1 VAVLFASYS
10 GLLGGAERLLLDAV
24 SGLDEPPTL
33 ACPEGPLAER
43 ARAAGVHVL
52 ALRERPLELR
62 DRRAGAALDILG
74 LRRELDGI
82 VRAVR
87 PELLYA
93 WGMRTLLAAA
103 GLRRSPPLVF
113 QHNDLLPGPTIARA
127 VRTAARRA
135 LAVSTASE
143 CIARELGIPGA
154 RAIHPGVDLERFH
167 PVPPPDGPPE
177 LLVLGAIEPW
187 KRPELALE
195 ATALAAR
202 ERTDIRL
209 RFAGMPI
216 GPAGE
221 RLLAQLRERAGHG
234 DLAGRVEFAGPA
246 DAAESLERAH
256 CLLHCADREPFGMV
270 IAEALASARPA
281 VAPAAFGPTEIVD
294 HTCGRLYEPGNP
306 EAAAKAILEAL
317 DHAQELGAAGRNRAK
332 ENFDANQTR
341 AKYADLIRTL
351 TPTPGTRHRTPDT
364 RHPTPDLTLVTVT
377 HNSEHVLP
385 ALLRSASQHLPRAR
399 VLVVDSGSSDG
410 SAELARAAGAT
421 VIELGENVGFG
432 RASNAG
438 VAAVEEPVTV
448 LVNPDVELLDG
459 SLATLA
465 ASVRDDQLLAP
476 LVLSPD
482 GSRQDTAQAEPGG
495 AAALAIALVPP
506 AAMPG
511 RIRHAAC
518 PWTYDHPRHVGWV
531 VGCCIVGRTH
541 TLRGL
546 GPFDE
551 RTFMYGEDLDLG
563 LRAADAG
570 IETWFRPD
578 ARVLHHAA
586 HSSQAAFGGEPFDL
600 LARRRRAVIEERRG
614 RGRARVDHLLQAL
627 TFADRIALKM
637 LARKPTAR
645 ERAQL
650 RALGRAADPE
660 PE

>member
-1 VAVLFASYS
+1 M
-10 GLLGGAERLLLDAV
+10 
-24 SGLDEPPTL
+24 
-33 ACPEGPLAER
+33 
-43 ARAAGVHVL
+43 
-52 ALRERPLELR
+52 
-62 DRRAGAALDILG
+62 
-74 LRRELDGI
+74 RRELDGI

-93 WGMRTLLAAA
+93 WGMRALLAAA
-103 GLRRSPPLVF
+103 GLRRRPPLAF
-113 QHNDLLPGPTIARA
+113 QHNDLLPGPAIARA
-127 VRTAARRA
+127 VRAAARRA
-135 LAVSTASE
+135 GTVSTASE

-154 RAIHPGVDLERFH
+154 QTIHPGVDLDRFV

-195 ATALAAR
+195 AAALAAR
-202 ERTDIRL
+202 ERPGLRL
-209 RFAGMPI
+209 RFAGAPI

-221 RLLAQLRERAGHG
+221 RLLSQLEERAALP
-234 DLAGRVEFAGPA
+234 DLAGRVEFAGA
-246 DAAESLERAH
+246 LDAAGALARAH
-256 CLLHCADREPFGMV
+256 CLLHCAEREPFGMV
-270 IAEALASARPA
+270 IAEALAAARPA

-294 HTCGRLYEPGNP
+294 ATCGRLYEPGNP
-306 EAAAKAILEAL
+306 EAAATAILEAL
-317 DHAQELGAAGRNRAK
+317 DNASELGAAGRKRAEDK
-332 ENFDANQTR
+332 FDAQETR
-341 AKYADLIRTL
+341 TKYADLIRRL
-351 TPTPGTRHRTPDT
+351 TPSDLRP
-364 RHPTPDLTLVTVT
+364 PTSNLTLVTVT
-377 HNSEHVLP
+377 HNSAVHLP
-385 ALLRSASQHLPRAR
+385 KLLASVRQHLPNTR
-399 VLVVDSGSSDG
+399 VLVVDSGSTDD
-410 SAELARAAGAT
+410 SAAVARAAGAD

-438 VAAVEEPVTV
+438 VAAVEEGVTV

-459 SLATLA
+459 SLAALA
-465 ASVRDDQLLAP
+465 TDVRDDQLLAP

-482 GSRQDTAQAEPGG
+482 GSRQDTAQAEPGR

-511 RIRHAAC
+511 RIRHAAA
-518 PWTYDHPRHVGWV
+518 PWTYDHPRQVGWA

-541 TLRGL
+541 TLREL

-551 RTFMYGEDLDLG
+551 RTFMYGEDLDLC

-586 HSSQAAFGGEPFDL
+586 HSSEQAFGGEPFEL
-600 LARRRRAVIEERRG
+600 LARRRRAVIGERRG

-627 TFADRIALKM
+627 TFADRIALKT
-637 LARKPTAR
+637 LTRRPTER

-650 RALGRAADPE
+650 RALGQTRAEEPPE
-660 PE
+660 